1 MANGFHV
8 KEQRKIFDSRSS
20 PEKKVNGTLPT
31 ALNSTRQDK
40 NKNRNEKLQS
50 NGIKGTCTRSI
61 FIYELYMHQIPKCKY
76 ADIRYVFLAQ
86 KGIPKLAQ
94 ENKESKEKIVV
105 PIESNSR
112 TGGMINIETKFSPI
126 DPKLVSRN

>member
-1 MANGFHV
+1 M
-8 KEQRKIFDSRSS
+8 Q
-20 PEKKVNGTLPT
+20 
-31 ALNSTRQDK
+31 
-40 NKNRNEKLQS
+40 
-50 NGIKGTCTRSI
+50 
-61 FIYELYMHQIPKCKY
+61 QIPKCTY
-76 ADIRYVFLAQ
+76 VDIRNRYVFLAQ
-86 KGIPKLAQ
+86 KEIPKLAQ

>member
-1 MANGFHV
+1 MS
-8 KEQRKIFDSRSS
+8 KILYIITSIIMTSITWAGPRCVQELATFLG
-20 PEKKVNGTLPT
+20 P
-31 ALNSTRQDK
+31 Q
-40 NKNRNEKLQS
+40 NRTQGRC
-50 NGIKGTCTRSI
+50 GIR
-61 FIYELYMHQIPKCKY
+61 YLPKCTY
-76 ADIRYVFLAQ
+76 VDIRYVFLAQ